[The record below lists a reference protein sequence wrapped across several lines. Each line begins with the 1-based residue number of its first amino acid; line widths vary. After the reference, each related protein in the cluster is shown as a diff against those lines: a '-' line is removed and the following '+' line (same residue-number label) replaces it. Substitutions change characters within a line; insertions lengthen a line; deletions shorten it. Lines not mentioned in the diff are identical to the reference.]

1 MRPPISVQWSKL
13 HDSGNRLR
21 AHLDCYNLDV
31 GSSGTC
37 SGRFRDCALR
47 DVEHTIEL
55 VSSKAM
61 LSFFN
66 LGASLQSPTASAKDQ
81 RKSLQRQEVLL
92 LADELIK
99 IR

>member
-1 MRPPISVQWSKL
+1 
-13 HDSGNRLR
+13 
-21 AHLDCYNLDV
+21 
-31 GSSGTC
+31 
-37 SGRFRDCALR
+37 
-47 DVEHTIEL
+47 L